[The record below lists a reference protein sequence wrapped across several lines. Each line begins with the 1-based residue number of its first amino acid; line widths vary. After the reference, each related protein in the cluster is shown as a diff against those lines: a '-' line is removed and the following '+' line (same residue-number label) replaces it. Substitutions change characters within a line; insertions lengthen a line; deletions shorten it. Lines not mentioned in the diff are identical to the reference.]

1 MTVAMLL
8 ALHVFVTFKSV
19 FLSILFGYYWFSY
32 FDFKT
37 SFLLV
42 NNEENKKEKEMSP
55 SGRRM
60 YSMYA
65 RSDRGCKGELAQS
78 QRRVPERSE
87 SSTEEF
93 SV

>member
-1 MTVAMLL
+1 M
-8 ALHVFVTFKSV
+8 
-19 FLSILFGYYWFSY
+19 
-32 FDFKT
+32 
-37 SFLLV
+37 
-42 NNEENKKEKEMSP
+42 NNEEKRTKEKEMSQP
-55 SGRRM
+55 GRRM

-78 QRRVPERSE
+78 QHRVPERSE

>member
-1 MTVAMLL
+1 M
-8 ALHVFVTFKSV
+8 KR
-19 FLSILFGYYWFSY
+19 
-32 FDFKT
+32 K
-37 SFLLV
+37 
-42 NNEENKKEKEMSP
+42 KKEKEMSQP
-55 SGRRM
+55 GRRM

-78 QRRVPERSE
+78 QHRVPE